1 MNVLARIMIWT
12 GGAALIAA
20 AGLNLLSVI
29 GRHTGLPLK
38 GAIELVQV
46 GVLVAGMLALVSA
59 TLARNHA
66 RVHLVLDRLKP
77 GGANLVERLSLL
89 LTMAFYAALLCG
101 SAWLAS
107 DLRGSQEVSELLGV
121 PWRWLRMFLNAG
133 LVAVLVLLARQLM
146 ERKR

>member
-12 GGAALIAA
+12 GGTALIAA

-46 GVLVAGMLALVSA
+46 GVLVAGTLALVSA

-77 GGANLVERLSLL
+77 GGAHLVERLSLL
-89 LTMAFYAALLCG
+89 LTMAFYAVLLCG

-107 DLRGSQEVSELLGV
+107 DLWGSQEVSELLGV

-133 LVAVLVLLARQLM
+133 LVVVLVLLARQLV